1 MPIQQIAVVAPSGK
15 MMDTSGT
22 AVSENERG
30 DVERGSCENQS
41 GVRSITDCD
50 KRIALD
56 CDTDAVVTQNEVTGV
71 TNANTHVVADTVI
84 IGDLNSDS
92 LSDDTGRQ
100 SDIGADGHV
109 HVHVVRP
116 GTGTDGNR
124 GTDISNS
131 GNVTCNDKRSQSRNT
146 GKSSKKEKPTPV
158 KKKDSGTQ
166 V

>member
-22 AVSENERG
+22 AVSENESG
-30 DVERGSCENQS
+30 DAERGSCENQL

-56 CDTDAVVTQNEVTGV
+56 CDTDAGNDVTQNEVTGV
-71 TNANTHVVADTVI
+71 TNINTHVVADTVI

-116 GTGTDGNR
+116 ET